1 MNKRTYVGLDV
12 HARSVK
18 GCALDR
24 ETGEILRQ
32 SLAADDAGIAEWV
45 SGLPGPVL
53 VVYEAGPTG
62 FGLARLLVDTGIEC
76 LVAAPSKL
84 QRPSGD
90 RVKTDAR
97 DAEHLARL
105 ALLGQITPV
114 RVPGHADEAARDL
127 VRAREDVRADLMRAR
142 HRISKLLLRHGLVYS
157 GGHAWTDAHH
167 TWLHRQHF
175 DDPAL
180 QAAYEACLEAA
191 ELTLDRRNRLDAKI
205 AALAATNRY
214 APVVHALMCLRG
226 ISVLTA
232 FGLAVEIGDWNRF
245 TGSTIGAY
253 LGLVPSELSSG
264 ASRSQGGITKTGNT
278 HARRLLVE
286 AAWHHRRPYNDV
298 SREMRA
304 RWDAADE
311 ASRIRGHQGN
321 HRLHRKWDQFEA
333 RHKRRVIANVAIA
346 RELAGWC
353 WSLAAAVQQEHPW
366 TDE

>member
-18 GCALDR
+18 GCAIDR

-32 SLAADDAGIAEWV
+32 SLAANDAAIADWAA
-45 SGLPGPVL
+45 GLPGPVL
-53 VVYEAGPTG
+53 AVYEAGPTG
-62 FGLARLLVDTGIEC
+62 FGLARRLAASGIEC
-76 LVAAPSKL
+76 VVAAPSKL

-114 RVPGHADEAARDL
+114 RVPGPRQEAARDL

-142 HRISKLLLRHGLVYS
+142 HRVSKLLLRHGLVYS

-167 TWLHRQHF
+167 TWLHRQRF

-180 QAAYEACLEAA
+180 QAAYEAGLETA

-205 AALAATNRY
+205 TAMAATEPY
-214 APVVHALMCLRG
+214 APVVRALMCLRG

-253 LGLVPSELSSG
+253 LGLVPSEHSSG
-264 ASRSQGGITKTGNT
+264 ASRSQGAITKTGNT

-286 AAWHHRRPYNDV
+286 AAWHHRRPYTHA
-298 SREMRA
+298 SRDMRA

-311 ASRIRGHQGN
+311 ASRVRGHQGN
-321 HRLHRKWDQFEA
+321 HRLHHKWEQFEA
-333 RHKRRVIANVAIA
+333 RHKRRVIADVAIA

-353 WSLAAAVQQEHPW
+353 WSLAAPVQQEHPW